1 MIESSLSLS
10 HWKSA
15 LVNTAMPGNDLP
27 HQTDDMHSSVHRA
40 GDKWSAS
47 IWLALI
53 KQIDSRNTTVAS
65 GSSKLRGSVNK
76 AEGRKKF
83 PNTGTLCQNWVK
95 KNKNQ

>member
-10 HWKSA
+10 HWKLA
-15 LVNTAMPGNDLP
+15 LVNTARPENDLP
-27 HQTDDMHSSVHRA
+27 HQTDDIHSTVHRA

-53 KQIDSRNTTVAS
+53 KQIDSQNTMVAS

-76 AEGRKKF
+76 AEGKKEHWHLMSEL
-83 PNTGTLCQNWVK
+83 GK
-95 KNKNQ
+95 KKKMKSII

>member
-15 LVNTAMPGNDLP
+15 SVNTAMPGNDLP
-27 HQTDDMHSSVHRA
+27 HQTDDIHSSVHRA

-53 KQIDSRNTTVAS
+53 KQIDSQNTKVAS
-65 GSSKLRGSVNK
+65 GSSKLRGSVNT

-83 PNTGTLCQNWVK
+83 PKHWHLMSELEK
-95 KNKNQ
+95 KKKK